1 MAQITSREELEE
13 WLKDKPRGWA
23 LVIAA
28 RAALRVVP
36 YAFTKRVLDE
46 RVATCSLALFRA
58 PIILWAAS
66 DFLAHELRRVVY
78 AASSAY
84 SAAFAAKGDVAF
96 AASVH
101 AAYAISA
108 AADGDDSSVAM
119 HADAMYVEAALAVA
133 DAVNASLYSAVDA
146 AYHTDTDTDTDTD
159 ADADA
164 ASAAVYA
171 NVNHDC
177 DWLTSEGKVGSASR
191 LLTHGLLWPASEPK
205 GWSEAWAFAIERL
218 AALNQGYQVWIDWYN
233 RRIEGH
239 DAAFDIPGDI
249 DRTHDKA
256 ILARLADASDEDFWG
271 KGATYVNTTL
281 QRWIDEARLTAELES
296 VTRKLEFGAVTQ
308 FGSLQARETLAAF
321 RAKLDYAVGNQP
333 PAHAPIGHNQ
343 PPEGIDPGEAPILPP
358 AIREEAK
365 AVLAMLDQ
373 PDRDSALETAKT
385 LTRWSKI
392 KSTYRHDKFSENFSG
407 ELGTSMARGIV
418 FILTSLCLLGLAWLK
433 AVLGI

>member
-13 WLKDKPRGWA
+13 WLKAASHEELEAWLKGKPVDFARVITMRAVLRVLPYAFDQAVSQKWVDDFALGLVRAAMISWIMCIFQDDKV
-23 LVIAA
+23 LVGRAWAA
-28 RAALRVVP
+28 RAA
-36 YAFTKRVLDE
+36 ANADVLPD
-46 RVATCSLALFRA
+46 A
-58 PIILWAAS
+58 PFSVTIL
-66 DFLAHELRRVVY
+66 
-78 AASSAY
+78 
-84 SAAFAAKGDVAF
+84 
-96 AASVH
+96 
-101 AAYAISA
+101 A
-108 AADGDDSSVAM
+108 AAGMARALATAIHPSETGV
-119 HADAMYVEAALAVA
+119 HLAVA
-133 DAVNASLYSAVDA
+133 GAIEAIAVAAQARATAQLNVDHDSEWLES
-146 AYHTDTDTDTDTD
+146 YTDPDPDPDP
-159 ADADA
+159 
-164 ASAAVYA
+164 ASAAR
-171 NVNHDC
+171 
-177 DWLTSEGKVGSASR
+177 WLTREP
-191 LLTHGLLWPASEPK
+191 LWPAVAPE
-205 GWSEAWAFAIERL
+205 GWAEAWVSATTRL
-218 AALNQGYQVWIDWYN
+218 LALDPSYQVWIDWYN

-308 FGSLQARETLAAF
+308 FGSLQARETLATF